1 MWGEAPFID
10 YYEKRWKTTILFQQ
24 QAFPPNLTEKEVER
38 IETDMRKTSE
48 SENLRDRKA
57 HKKGLLPPL
66 TLHTHLPGP
75 PPYFPPSSFLPSFC
89 KGLQKQNKTQQNK
102 KNRLKDGEHS
112 FPEDYTKLQLSI
124 RWNCNIAW
132 AVQEFFS
139 SLETPKTVDL
149 FLNMSLE
156 TTAI

>member
-38 IETDMRKTSE
+38 IETNMRKTSE

-75 PPYFPPSSFLPSFC
+75 PPYFPPPSFLPSFC
-89 KGLQKQNKTQQNK
+89 KGLQKTKQNKTK
-102 KNRLKDGEHS
+102 RLKDGEHS
-112 FPEDYTKLQLSI
+112 FPEDYTKLQLPI

-139 SLETPKTVDL
+139 CLETPKTVDL

>member
-38 IETDMRKTSE
+38 IETNMRKTSE
-48 SENLRDRKA
+48 SENLRDGKA

-75 PPYFPPSSFLPSFC
+75 PPYFPPPSFLPSFC
-89 KGLQKQNKTQQNK
+89 KGLQKTKQNK
-102 KNRLKDGEHS
+102 KAEGWWTFFPQRLHK
-112 FPEDYTKLQLSI
+112 
-124 RWNCNIAW
+124 
-132 AVQEFFS
+132 
-139 SLETPKTVDL
+139 TPT
-149 FLNMSLE
+149 SH
-156 TTAI
+156 

>member
-48 SENLRDRKA
+48 SENLRDGKA

-89 KGLQKQNKTQQNK
+89 KGLQKQNKTKQK
-102 KNRLKDGEHS
+102 KPAEGWWTFFPRRLHK
-112 FPEDYTKLQLSI
+112 
-124 RWNCNIAW
+124 
-132 AVQEFFS
+132 
-139 SLETPKTVDL
+139 TPT
-149 FLNMSLE
+149 FH
-156 TTAI
+156 